1 MNLCSLLVL
10 LSPSL
15 ASQQAGMP
23 NVIPAPQSMSLRSDA
38 PFEITRQT
46 VLIDPKR
53 LAASRELENLFAT
66 GAGFTLPI
74 GNKSGQA
81 GEIRF
86 KMATAGDLKPDSYE
100 LHVTHEG
107 VTIVYADK
115 GGALY
120 AVETLRQL
128 LPNMIDNPAPSTMTH
143 WTVPSVDIADSPRF
157 SWRGMHLDVSRHFFP
172 AIFIKRYIDYLVMLK
187 MNVFHW
193 HLVDDG
199 GWRIQIDKFPR
210 LTSVG
215 AWRYGITTDWDQ
227 SKLRFDPSS
236 GLPKY
241 GGFYTKAEI
250 RDVVKYASER
260 NVTIVPEIEMPGHA
274 MPVFAAYPELECQN
288 QAHSSLTGQPDTNVY
303 CAGSEKTYQF
313 IEAVLDEV
321 MALFPSKW
329 IHIGGDEVDK
339 KFWKACPIC
348 QARIK
353 SQGLKNEEG
362 LQSYFVQRI
371 DKYLAS
377 KGRRLIGWDE
387 ILEGGL
393 AKGATVMS
401 WRGIDGG
408 IAAAKAGHDV
418 VMSPTSHA
426 YFDYGNDSQ
435 TTEHVYTFDPVPS
448 ELNAEE
454 AQHVLG
460 GQANVWTE
468 WIPDTRRV
476 EYMIFPRIFA
486 MAEVLWSSKAN
497 RSYAEFDTR
506 LRSALDRLDRMGV
519 TYYKPSH

>member
-1 MNLCSLLVL
+1 
-10 LSPSL
+10 
-15 ASQQAGMP
+15 
-23 NVIPAPQSMSLRSDA
+23 
-38 PFEITRQT
+38 
-46 VLIDPKR
+46 
-53 LAASRELENLFAT
+53 
-66 GAGFTLPI
+66 
-74 GNKSGQA
+74 
-81 GEIRF
+81 
-86 KMATAGDLKPDSYE
+86 
-100 LHVTHEG
+100 
-107 VTIVYADK
+107 
-115 GGALY
+115 
-120 AVETLRQL
+120 
-128 LPNMIDNPAPSTMTH
+128 
-143 WTVPSVDIADSPRF
+143 
-157 SWRGMHLDVSRHFFP
+157 
-172 AIFIKRYIDYLVMLK
+172 
-187 MNVFHW
+187 
-193 HLVDDG
+193 
-199 GWRIQIDKFPR
+199 
-210 LTSVG
+210 
-215 AWRYGITTDWDQ
+215 
-227 SKLRFDPSS
+227 
-236 GLPKY
+236 
-241 GGFYTKAEI
+241 
-250 RDVVKYASER
+250 
-260 NVTIVPEIEMPGHA
+260 MPGHA